1 MDGNLVRMTEN
12 LTYLEEELT
21 YLEEDLLQCCH
32 GDAVAA
38 NVERRRLRHAR

>member
-1 MDGNLVRMTEN
+1 MTEN

-32 GDAVAA
+32 EDAVAT
-38 NVERRRLRHAR
+38 NVEPLRLRHAR